1 MIGSSWK
8 SDIDKLKNEILRDLT
23 DTKYIIVPHEIND
36 YNIKYIENIFIND
49 TIKYSELPQKIIKK
63 RILIIDLSLIHI

>member
-63 RILIIDLSLIHI
+63 KNTNNR